1 MDCKDL
7 LDRIKILE
15 EENENLK
22 QKIVFLE
29 KKTLKQGDYESIRYI
44 VKLIRPNL

>member
-1 MDCKDL
+1 MDYKNL

-15 EENENLK
+15 EENEKLK

-29 KKTLKQGDYESIRYI
+29 KKTLKQGDYESIQYI

>member
-15 EENENLK
+15 EDNENLK

-29 KKTLKQGDYESIRYI
+29 KKNIKARRL
-44 VKLIRPNL
+44 